1 MSNLNYITKKNLR
14 SLVNRDDITPSKFVM
29 DNLFTRKKI
38 ILEKI
43 RNASSIR
50 NMVKDIIKI
59 YKSEDDGEFYLPE
72 HLDDENLEY
81 KLPKSSVSIELIIT
95 PSDTVEDFLLNANFY
110 RKEDVIVLKI
120 VYNPKNKKQIL
131 YSLIGELNEVI
142 AHELRH
148 QYQRDNS
155 MFGMDQ
161 GIDDDEDEFSEE
173 EKTGFEY
180 YSKPEEIDA
189 QVDGFKRMKY
199 VTRRPFEELVRNWF
213 TTHREIHQMNLDEEK
228 EIIDMIIDYYRNS

>member
-1 MSNLNYITKKNLR
+1 VIILDQDGRLDIGLVEHGNNMFTIKKILLEKSYLSSFIRKIVKDVITVFKKN
-14 SLVNRDDITPSKFVM
+14 D
-29 DNLFTRKKI
+29 
-38 ILEKI
+38 E
-43 RNASSIR
+43 
-50 NMVKDIIKI
+50 
-59 YKSEDDGEFYLPE
+59 GEFTLPE
-72 HLDDENLEY
+72 ELGDDNLEY
-81 KLPKSSVSIELIIT
+81 KLPKSSVSVELIIT

-131 YSLIGELNEVI
+131 YNLIGELNEVV

-148 QYQRDNS
+148 QHQRDNA

-161 GIDDDEDEFSEE
+161 GIDDDDEDDDDEFFEE

-213 TTHREIHQMNLDEEK
+213 TTHREIHQMNLDEERK
-228 EIIDMIIDYYRNS
+228 IIDMIIDYYRNS

>member
-1 MSNLNYITKKNLR
+1 
-14 SLVNRDDITPSKFVM
+14 
-29 DNLFTRKKI
+29 
-38 ILEKI
+38 
-43 RNASSIR
+43 
-50 NMVKDIIKI
+50 MVKDIIKI

>member
-1 MSNLNYITKKNLR
+1 
-14 SLVNRDDITPSKFVM
+14 
-29 DNLFTRKKI
+29 
-38 ILEKI
+38 
-43 RNASSIR
+43 
-50 NMVKDIIKI
+50 
-59 YKSEDDGEFYLPE
+59 
-72 HLDDENLEY
+72 
-81 KLPKSSVSIELIIT
+81 
-95 PSDTVEDFLLNANFY
+95 
-110 RKEDVIVLKI
+110 
-120 VYNPKNKKQIL
+120 L

>member
-1 MSNLNYITKKNLR
+1 MIIQDQDGRQDIGLVELGNNMRTTKKIL
-14 SLVNRDDITPSKFVM
+14 
-29 DNLFTRKKI
+29 
-38 ILEKI
+38 LEKSYLS
-43 RNASSIR
+43 SSIR
-50 NMVKDIIKI
+50 NIVRDVIMIFKKN
-59 YKSEDDGEFYLPE
+59 DDGQFNLPE
-72 HLDDENLEY
+72 ELGDQDLEY
-81 KLPKSSVSIELIIT
+81 KLPKSSISVELIIT
-95 PSDTVEDFLLNANFY
+95 PSDIVEDFLLNGNFY
-110 RKEDVIVLKI
+110 KKEDVIVLKI

-131 YSLIGELNEVI
+131 YNLIGELNEVI

-148 QYQRDNS
+148 QYQRDNA

-161 GIDDDEDEFSEE
+161 GIDDDDDDDEDEVFEE

-228 EIIDMIIDYYRNS
+228 KIIDMIIDYYRNS